1 MRAPHSTQREF
12 AREVLANNT
21 PHVSIA
27 LWFESEVH
35 SHLYGSALDEKWP
48 ETSSPSV
55 QEQQSAIAAAKAPDA
70 DPLLL
75 LPQTFCSHQAERR

>member
-1 MRAPHSTQREF
+1 MSRCASTSSG
-12 AREVLANNT
+12 VKPC

-27 LWFESEVH
+27 LWFESEGH
-35 SHLYGSALDEKWP
+35 SHLQGRALDEKWP

-55 QEQQSAIAAAKAPDA
+55 QEQQTAIAEAKAPDA

-75 LPQTFCSHQAERR
+75 LPQTFCSRQADRR